1 MATKIRLQ
9 RGGRKARP
17 IYSIVV
23 ADARAKRDGRF
34 IEKLGTYNPNTNP
47 ATIDLN
53 FDSAL
58 AWVMKGAQPTDTARA
73 ILSYRGVMM
82 KKHLLEGV
90 RKGALTEEQ
99 ADAKYDA
106 WLNEKESKIG
116 ANVKAI
122 DAKKAADKKARLTAE
137 SEVNK
142 ARAAAIAAALAP
154 AEEAPAEAA
163 AEEAP
168 AEAAAEEAPVEAADE
183 EAPAEEAAEEAPAE
197 AAAEEA
203 PAEAAAEEAPA
214 EAAAEEAPAEA
225 AAEEAPVEAAAEE
238 APDEAAAEEAP
249 VEAAAEE
256 APAEEAAEE
265 APAEATEKTEK

>member
-58 AWVMKGAQPTDTARA
+58 SWVMKGAQPTDTARA

-99 ADAKYDA
+99 AEARFEA
-106 WLNEKESKIG
+106 WTNEKESKIQNKVESLAS
-116 ANVKAI
+116 ANAKAKS
-122 DAKKAADKKARLTAE
+122 DRLAAEAE
-137 SEVNK
+137 ANK
-142 ARAAAIAAALAP
+142 ARAAAI
-154 AEEAPAEAA
+154 EAA
-163 AEEAP
+163 N
-168 AEAAAEEAPVEAADE
+168 APVE
-183 EAPAEEAAEEAPAE
+183 EAPAEEAT
-197 AAAEEA
+197 
-203 PAEAAAEEAPA
+203 
-214 EAAAEEAPAEA
+214 
-225 AAEEAPVEAAAEE
+225 
-238 APDEAAAEEAP
+238 
-249 VEAAAEE
+249 EE
-256 APAEEAAEE
+256 APAEEAVAEAEEASEEAPTEEALAEAEEATEE
-265 APAEATEKTEK
+265 APAEEAVAEAEETPAEESAE

>member
-58 AWVMKGAQPTDTARA
+58 SWVMKGAQPTDTARA

-99 ADAKYDA
+99 AEARFEA
-106 WLNEKESKIG
+106 WTNEKESKIQNKVETLAS
-116 ANVKAI
+116 ANAKAKS
-122 DAKKAADKKARLTAE
+122 DRLAAE
-137 SEVNK
+137 SEANK
-142 ARAAAIAAALAP
+142 ARAAAIAAANAP
-154 AEEAPAEAA
+154 VEEAPAEEVESTEETAEA
-163 AEEAP
+163 EEATEEAP
-168 AEAAAEEAPVEAADE
+168 AEEVVAEAEEATE
-183 EAPAEEAAEEAPAE
+183 EAPAEEAVAEAEET
-197 AAAEEA
+197 
-203 PAEAAAEEAPA
+203 
-214 EAAAEEAPAEA
+214 
-225 AAEEAPVEAAAEE
+225 
-238 APDEAAAEEAP
+238 
-249 VEAAAEE
+249 
-256 APAEEAAEE
+256 PAEESAE
-265 APAEATEKTEK
+265 